1 MKIAAVVLGSIVLAT
16 AAAAQQA
23 APTPPPQ
30 SVVVPS
36 LPDQKNKEGVVKPS
50 GALATDSA
58 GWVQNAPGSVDPK
71 AAPASPAGGAPVP
84 PAPVAPGVGG
94 RSVPPAPGP
103 GTAGKPVVGAA
114 YVSLRGAVK
123 AWNKGKSLTIVDSA
137 GRERTVP
144 LAPKADLYEGLAV
157 GDRVVLRIPLTK
169 PADGKSA
176 DRVEKQKAGKTPPP
190 SKFSNAQT
198 PAG

>member
-1 MKIAAVVLGSIVLAT
+1 MKVAAVLLGSIVLA
-16 AAAAQQA
+16 ASAAAQQA

-36 LPDQKNKEGVVKPS
+36 LPDQKNKEGVVRPS

-71 AAPASPAGGAPVP
+71 AAPASPAGGP
-84 PAPVAPGVGG
+84 PAPVGPGVGG

-103 GTAGKPVVGAA
+103 AGKPVVGAA
-114 YVSLRGAVK
+114 YVTLRGVVK
-123 AWNKGKSLTIVDSA
+123 AWDKGTSLMIVDSS
-137 GRERTVP
+137 GRERIVP
-144 LAPKADLYEGLAV
+144 LAPKADLCEGLAA

-176 DRVEKQKAGKTPPP
+176 DRVEKQKPARTPPP
-190 SKFSNAQT
+190 SKLSNAQT
-198 PAG
+198 PPS